1 MRFWIDFLPP
11 GKRGASW
18 YIVGVDA
25 SGRFEAS
32 TGIRDKRDRRAAEA
46 FGSRFLDERARR
58 RVPGAGETVGFR
70 SAAAFYKAAS
80 PHLSKQ
86 DIAKVDAVA
95 AEIGDV
101 DCRSVTHA
109 HLVAAADA
117 LKPGRADSTKNR
129 WVIGPGAA
137 VLHYAAGQ
145 KWCDYQRLKKFWESR
160 KSGREPARDED
171 LAVLIANVEAPP
183 RAKKNGRKADYHVAF
198 KRILLM
204 MLYETGLRLG
214 HLLAVRVP
222 HFDLQANTVRV
233 RIPKSD
239 EWAVITLSA
248 ELVAAIANCL
258 HATRTGPV
266 RRPLGVHVPRE
277 GRFFPWATNSGVYAW
292 LKPLRKRLGVTY
304 TPHMSRHALATD
316 ADAAQIPDKRA
327 AELGVWQDPRSL
339 HRYQHVRPI
348 PIAGRTIDRL
358 LSRPVSDH
366 PKSEAG
372 SQIPR
377 RKSASG

>member
-11 GKRGASW
+11 GRRGASW
-18 YIVGVDA
+18 YVVGVDA

-32 TGIRDKRDRRAAEA
+32 TGIRDKGDRRGAEA

-58 RVPGAGETVGFR
+58 RVPGAGEAVGFR
-70 SAAAFYKAAS
+70 SAAAFYKAAN
-80 PHLSKQ
+80 PHLRKA
-86 DIAKVDAVA
+86 DIAKVDAIA
-95 AEIGDV
+95 GEIGDV
-101 DCRSVTHA
+101 DCRTVTHA
-109 HLVAAADA
+109 HLVAAAEA
-117 LKPGRADSTKNR
+117 LKPGRADATKNR

-160 KSGREPARDED
+160 KSDREPARDQD
-171 LAVLIANVEAPP
+171 LARLIANVGAPA
-183 RAKKNGRKADYHVAF
+183 RAKKQGRKADYNVAF

-214 HLLAVRVP
+214 HLLSVQVP
-222 HFDLQANTVRV
+222 HLDLQANTVRV

-239 EWAVITLSA
+239 EWATITLSP

-258 HATRTGPV
+258 HEIRTGPV
-266 RRPLGVHVPRE
+266 RRPMGVHVPRE
-277 GRFFPWATNSGVYAW
+277 GRFFPWTSNSGVYAW
-292 LKPLRKRLGVTY
+292 LGPLCERLGVAY
-304 TPHMSRHALATD
+304 TPHMSRHALATA

-339 HRYQHVRPI
+339 HRYQHVRPV
-348 PIAGRTIDRL
+348 PIAGRTVGRL
-358 LSRPVSDH
+358 LEIPTAAPRPI
-366 PKSEAG
+366 G
-372 SQIPR
+372 
-377 RKSASG
+377 RKSQKT